1 MDEIQKRIG
10 YTFQNRAL
18 LLTALTHPSYAGD
31 HHVESYQRLEFLGDA
46 VLELCVSEM
55 LYRAFTNLSEGV
67 LTRMRAE
74 LVCEDALSEAAER
87 LGLNRAVRLSVGEE
101 RSGGRQKKSI
111 LCDIMESVIGAVHL
125 DGGREAANRLI
136 DMAIGDRVR
145 QASPKSDHLDTKS
158 RLQSILQAE
167 GKMPV
172 YEMISRDGPSHK
184 PVFRYK
190 VMVDGETVGEGEGG
204 SKQLAQTEAA
214 QNALKKL
221 KQG

>member
-1 MDEIQKRIG
+1 MADLAALQKG
-10 YTFQNRAL
+10 LGHEFQRLIL
-18 LLTALTHPSYAGD
+18 LQQALTHPSLSPQ
-31 HHVESYQRLEFLGDA
+31 HNQRLEFLGDA